1 MNVFVAN
8 RPDAGPNEHPIS
20 SALAAA
26 SYLDPLDD
34 DDPSDEV
41 VVTTRRAIGRVALV
55 ATEAAGRFQRE
66 AVPHDAMAWLMAPR
80 RVFDGAA
87 AIDACLTRDAC
98 MRGILVHGLGLGLD
112 VERAAIDALIADDG
126 EEAAVGTSTALAAK
140 DDDDYADGFDGHEF
154 EYLYGDHAG
163 RSDRTGRARAGRG
176 TRLRLYTA
184 TLAETRDNRMVQ
196 AFHASV
202 ARSEGEV
209 RARLTGRFGPDL
221 AKAADVRLGIHPS
234 APLVIALVPS
244 PVAAMIVQMGRD
256 CASSAART
264 FAVDIQQVI
273 QA

>member
-1 MNVFVAN
+1 MNAFVAD
-8 RPDAGPNEHPIS
+8 RPDHGSTKHHTAD
-20 SALAAA
+20 ALAAA

-34 DDPSDEV
+34 DDPSDAV

-55 ATEAAGRFQRE
+55 AAETAGRFQRE

-87 AIDACLTRDAC
+87 AIDACLARDAC

-112 VERAAIDALIADDG
+112 VERAAIDALIAADDG
-126 EEAAVGTSTALAAK
+126 EGPLASSAEALAAE
-140 DDDDYADGFDGHEF
+140 DDDYAKGFDGHEF
-154 EYLYGDHAG
+154 EYLHGG
-163 RSDRTGRARAGRG
+163 RPGGPAHTGRGRTARR

-202 ARSEGEV
+202 ARTEAEV
-209 RARLTGRFGPDL
+209 RARLAGRFGPDL
-221 AKAADVRLGIHPS
+221 AASADVRPGLHPS

-256 CASSAART
+256 CASSVAMT
-264 FAVDIQQVI
+264 FAVDIQQII